1 MRIMF
6 TIAHLLTALFCVN
19 GGKQHIEFYDDQST
33 SRWRHEWG
41 SDPTAAVAAMTAQK
55 QKLLQQSVDNDTGS
69 IIDSISSV
77 NVDRGGWSERI
88 TAATVND
95 PLVRNSQEAFM
106 LEVQAARMVIVG
118 IEYFL
123 GNFCDKQQVQE
134 ADSMLKLV
142 LELKQTTIFS
152 GFASLNDH
160 VDKRTAEPQ
169 AEKTDRVLAKI
180 GEEDGASIILQ
191 RYECGLP
198 IIIMAQQQQ
207 IIPTDQLIS
216 IGYQSI
222 RRCNNYTVLQSIPC
236 LPNYKIVEQILVD
249 HPLSYALTITV
260 DIPVVYLQQFWNIV
274 RKWKLLTNSYTI
286 GNVTVRGMLILNE
299 SITNDI
305 RATEKYKEYEKVFVQ
320 VDVPTI
326 QPQLVE
332 STQGTN
338 RTPSAHRIRTPTT
351 IAQKKRKN
359 VAGETSLLSVQIWA
373 RLGFKGI
380 EEFLL

>member
-41 SDPTAAVAAMTAQK
+41 SDPTAAVAATTAQK

-106 LEVQAARMVIVG
+106 LEVQAARM
-118 IEYFL
+118 
-123 GNFCDKQQVQE
+123 VQE

-198 IIIMAQQQQ
+198 SLRIL
-207 IIPTDQLIS
+207 T
-216 IGYQSI
+216 
-222 RRCNNYTVLQSIPC
+222 R
-236 LPNYKIVEQILVD
+236 PN
-249 HPLSYALTITV
+249 
-260 DIPVVYLQQFWNIV
+260 
-274 RKWKLLTNSYTI
+274 
-286 GNVTVRGMLILNE
+286 G
-299 SITNDI
+299 
-305 RATEKYKEYEKVFVQ
+305 
-320 VDVPTI
+320 
-326 QPQLVE
+326 
-332 STQGTN
+332 
-338 RTPSAHRIRTPTT
+338 
-351 IAQKKRKN
+351 
-359 VAGETSLLSVQIWA
+359 
-373 RLGFKGI
+373 
-380 EEFLL
+380 